1 MKTNLSTKQLLMGL
15 ALAGAAMMIG
25 CGTAD
30 DMPTSPSYSSP
41 ADLADLQAYTAI
53 GNSLT
58 AGYQSGAWGNPEH
71 VAASYP
77 NLIARQLGIA
87 NFKQV
92 SMVGTGLGFVS
103 GSPVGNMVV
112 NFSTTGAAQLSYS
125 TVDMTN
131 VAALQAGAPT
141 DFDFSAPRNF
151 GIPGIT
157 LMHAAGAPL
166 NVYATGNPYA
176 AFYLNANS
184 FGKTQLQ
191 LAAESGASF
200 VTCWL
205 GNNDVLGFVT
215 SGGTGSITP
224 EATFQASLAGTLG
237 ALGTAPY
244 VAVMNIPN
252 VTDIPF
258 VTYFNPVLNATLDAM
273 GAPMHAVWVMD
284 DALGHAVPVYTDP
297 GTNNYVL
304 LPAASAM
311 AADPTRGASS
321 SNPLPDAYVLD
332 AAELELAQAAVE
344 SFNGMIADGVAGLNS
359 GRDHDALLVDMNAFF
374 SNVVAEGYHAY
385 GAHFSTAF
393 VSGGLFSL
401 DGVHP
406 TSLGYAVIANVILD
420 AMNEGWGLNIEPV
433 DVSEFIGVNNGLG
446 SITGPVQL
454 PDFRPVVE
462 LFQH

>member
-1 MKTNLSTKQLLMGL
+1 MKTILSTKQVLL
-15 ALAGAAMMIG
+15 ALAVTGATLMMG

-30 DMPTSPSYSSP
+30 DLPTSPSYSSP
-41 ADLADLQAYTAI
+41 ADLADLQEYTAI

-58 AGYQSGAWGNPEH
+58 AGYQSGAWGNPDH

-87 NFKQV
+87 DFKQV
-92 SMVGTGLGFVS
+92 SMAATGLGFVS

-112 NFSTTGAAQLSYS
+112 NFTETGSPVLSYS
-125 TVDMTN
+125 TVDMAN
-131 VAALQAGAPT
+131 VAAMQAGAAA

-166 NVYATGNPYA
+166 NLYAAGNPYA
-176 AFYLNANS
+176 AFYMNS
-184 FGKTQLQ
+184 ASAAKTQVQ

-224 EATFQASLAGTLG
+224 GATFQASLSGTLA

-244 VAVMNIPN
+244 LAVMNLPS

-258 VTYFNPVLNATLDAM
+258 VTYFNPVLNAKLDAM
-273 GAPMHAVWVMD
+273 GSPVHAVWVMD
-284 DALGHAVPVYTDP
+284 DATGAAAPVYTDP

-311 AADPTRGASS
+311 QADPTKGASAG
-321 SNPLPDAYVLD
+321 NPLPDAYVLD
-332 AAELELAQAAVE
+332 AAELAQAQAAVE
-344 SFNGMIADGVAGLNS
+344 DFNDRIEAGVAALNGS
-359 GRDHDALLVDMNAFF
+359 RAHDALLVDMNAFF
-374 SNVVAEGYHAY
+374 SGVVATGYDAQ
-385 GAHFSTAF
+385 GEHFSTQF

-406 TSLGYAVIANVILD
+406 TNLGYAVIANVILD
-420 AMNEGWGLNIEPV
+420 AMNEGWGFNIEMV
-433 DVSEFIGVNNGLG
+433 DVGEFIGVNNGLG
-446 SITGPVQL
+446 SLVGPIVM